1 MLSKLFLKSSF
12 IYLFLAVPVLHC
24 CTGFSVAV
32 VSGGYSLIAVHGLP
46 IVVAF
51 LVAPG
56 L

>member
-1 MLSKLFLKSSF
+1 MLSKLFFKNSF
-12 IYLFLAVPVLHC
+12 IYLFLAVLVLHC

-32 VSGGYSLIAVHGLP
+32 ASGGYSLIAVHGLP